1 MEKVIEF
8 NGVKFQ
14 RVAPEENNRCSGCA
28 FYLDRFRK
36 NCQTV
41 AGTADSCCDTN
52 DSSHHSIFKEIR
64 QKLPETTQVSANIS
78 PDKGVKYDSEKPRYD
93 LLPPKALLEAVKN
106 LTFGATKYAPENWKK
121 VPEGRRRYFAAAQ
134 RHQWQ
139 WKSGETLDPEN
150 NLHHLAA
157 AIVNLMF
164 ILEKELN
171 NIPDVPDNSP

>member
-14 RVAPEENNRCSGCA
+14 RAAPEENNRCVGCA
-28 FYLDRFRK
+28 FNLDRFKK
-36 NCQTV
+36 NCQAVSATPE
-41 AGTADSCCDTN
+41 SCCD
-52 DSSHHSIFKEIR
+52 DRGHHSIFKEIE
-64 QKLPETTQVSANIS
+64 QEVNLAVNIF